1 MLVKEASRTKF
12 VFFLKSK
19 ISQTKRSAL
28 YLGLAAFFLFLL
40 IFLGGALSYRY
51 LVKNRVFD
59 DIIKPAFSV
68 GLRVPVNYFRGLLS
82 NPGKISI
89 DIKFDD
95 YQKILQERENALK
108 NGFLGYTDQE
118 EVPAT
123 LMHNGKQTRIKIR
136 LKGDAVDH
144 LRGEKWS
151 FRIKVNDD
159 DSSFLGMT
167 RFSIQAPVARQHV
180 FEWIFHQLLK
190 KEGLVSLDYD
200 FIDVTLNGKRLGAY
214 AVEEFFS
221 ERVLTNN
228 NLPAGPIL
236 KINEDLYYD
245 FAIGEDDKGAIGI
258 RLPKEPLG
266 VIYAA
271 SPIEVFEP
279 SKWTSP
285 SKDVES
291 YKIFQTAKDLLES
304 FRRGQLEAS
313 EVFDVSKT
321 AKFFAIMDLTKSFHA
336 STWPNMRFYYNPITS
351 RLEFVGYDASSS
363 VGEQLSFLSGYPR
376 TEEHLES
383 SVDDVRY
390 AIFKDPIIYRE
401 YVKQLE
407 RISKS
412 SYLDDFF
419 SGVKEILDKKLAII
433 YRDEPFYFFNKNWLY
448 DNQKSIDKA
457 IHPLAPSAL
466 AYFKEYDDASKIVT
480 IQVGNIQSFSLEIL
494 GVQSDSGNLFKPL
507 AVSGALEG
515 RSTHGPVD
523 FKEFQFAVPRD
534 FKWSEKIIQSLIL
547 NYKILGAS
555 TAMTTKIIPWSY
567 LSDVGEIEKI
577 KNNQNSNVY
586 LFNFLITDYLSK
598 TVSVRQGIW
607 TLTKDLVIPPDFTF
621 VAGPGSE
628 INIINSA
635 KIISYSPLNFIGEE
649 EHPVKIFSSDKTS
662 KGILV
667 LAFGRK
673 SRLNDVTVSNNLIT
687 FYESPVDVRNS
698 RFIGSTSNDD
708 TVHIVRSEFS
718 ISDSLFQDTF
728 SDGLD
733 VDFSRGTLTRMT
745 FINTGND
752 AMDFSGSYVEVKDSH
767 IDRAGDKGIS
777 AGEQTNVKVNG
788 LTITDSNIGLA
799 SKDLSELVGDNIE
812 INGSKVVG
820 VAVFQKKPEF
830 GPGQAVITNLQAK
843 GNAKQFLVER
853 GSLLQV
859 DGKTIEDKE
868 TDLKEK
874 FYGG

>member
-1 MLVKEASRTKF
+1 MLLKKTERVKFIS
-12 VFFLKSK
+12 FFKAK
-19 ISQTKRSAL
+19 IFQTKRSAL
-28 YLGLAAFFLFLL
+28 FLALVAFFLTF
-40 IFLGGALSYRY
+40 FGGALSYRY
-51 LVKNRVFD
+51 LVRDRFFD
-59 DIIKPAFSV
+59 DVVKPAFSV
-68 GLRVPVNYFRGLLS
+68 GLRAPVNYFQGLLS
-82 NPGKISI
+82 KPEKISI

-95 YQKILQERENALK
+95 YQKILQERDDALK
-108 NGFLGYTDQE
+108 NGFLSYANQK

-123 LMHNGKQTRIKIR
+123 LTHNGKQMHIKIR

-144 LRGEKWS
+144 LRGGKWS
-151 FRIKVNDD
+151 FRVKVDD
-159 DSSFLGMT
+159 GISSFLGMT
-167 RFSIQAPVARQHV
+167 RFSIQAPATRQHI

-200 FIDVTLNGKRLGAY
+200 FIDVTLNGKRLGTY
-214 AVEEFFS
+214 AIEEFFS

-236 KINEDLYYD
+236 KINEDIYYD
-245 FAIGEDDKGAIGI
+245 FAIGEDNDGAIGI

-266 VIYAA
+266 AIYAA
-271 SPIEVFEP
+271 SPIELFEP
-279 SKWTSP
+279 SKWMSP
-285 SKDVES
+285 TKDAES

-304 FRRGQLEAS
+304 FRRGRLKAS

-321 AKFFAIMDLTKSFHA
+321 AKFFAIMDLTKAFHA

-390 AIFKDPIIYRE
+390 DIFKDPVIYRE

-419 SGVKEILDKKLAII
+419 SVMKDSLNERLSII

-448 DNQKSIDKA
+448 DNQISIDKVL
-457 IHPLAPSAL
+457 HPLAPGAM
-466 AYFKEYDDASKIVT
+466 AYFKEYDEVSRIVT
-480 IQVGNIQSFSLEIL
+480 IQVGNIQSFPLEIL
-494 GVQSDSGNLFKPL
+494 EVQSGSGILFKPSVIFDSL
-507 AVSGALEG
+507 KG
-515 RSTHGPVD
+515 RSIHGPVD

-534 FKWSEKIIQSLIL
+534 FKWSEKITQSLIL
-547 NYKILGAS
+547 DYKIFGAS
-555 TAMTTKIIPWSY
+555 AAMATKIIPWPY

-577 KNNQNSNVY
+577 KSNQNPNVY
-586 LFNFLITDYLSK
+586 LFDFLITDYLDK
-598 TVSVRQGIW
+598 TVSVRRGMW

-649 EHPVKIFSSDKTS
+649 ERPVKIFSSDKTG

-667 LAFGRK
+667 LASGKK
-673 SRLNDVTVSNNLIT
+673 SRLNDVTVLNNLMT
-687 FYESPVDVRNS
+687 FYESPVDISNS

-718 ISDSLFQDTF
+718 VSDSLFQDTL

-733 VDFSRGTLTRMT
+733 VDFSKGTLKRTT
-745 FINTGND
+745 FANTGND
-752 AMDFSGSYVEVKDSH
+752 AMDFSGSYVEVNDSH
-767 IDRAGDKGIS
+767 VGRAGDKGIS
-777 AGEQTNVKVNG
+777 AGEQTNVSVIG
-788 LTITDSNIGLA
+788 LTIIDSNIGLA
-799 SKDLSELVGDNIE
+799 SKDLSELTGDNIE

-820 VAVFQKKPEF
+820 ITVFQKKPEF
-830 GPGQAVITNLQAK
+830 GPGKVIITNLRTK
-843 GNAKQFLVER
+843 DNAKQFLVEKR
-853 GSLLQV
+853 SLLQV
-859 DGKTIEDKE
+859 DGKNIEDNE
-868 TDLKEK
+868 NNLNEK